1 MDNRIDLSGTWEAEG
16 AGKRFPLAIPGDV
29 HSALLHGGHI
39 EDPYWGT
46 NELDLQHL
54 HGEDWLF
61 TRTVSVDAGFLRA
74 PSIYL
79 HFDSIDTVAEVIVN
93 GQVVGRSD
101 NMFARCRFE
110 VKDHLQ
116 EGENRL
122 AVRIRSAE
130 NTAIERVDQMP
141 YEIPGSDYP
150 VQSPHRNLVRKV
162 QCHAGWDWGCC
173 LMAAGL
179 YGQVYLGAALP
190 GRIEHVYTEQH
201 FDGAACVLDVCVEVL
216 AAEDGLSELV
226 LSVDGHSQRVPVTLN
241 EGFNTLRERVEIAD
255 PQRWWPAG
263 YGPQPLYD
271 LWVEVAGDRVE
282 KRIGLR
288 ELALVTEEDERGLS
302 FAFRVNGIDLF
313 AKGANWIPCDALPAR
328 QTRAVLD
335 DLLSSAVEANM
346 NMIRVWGGGQYES
359 EDFYDLCDEKGL
371 LVWQDF
377 MFSCSTYPATKD
389 FLASVEQEARYQVKR
404 LRDHACIALWCGNNE
419 DLGALNW
426 FPASRENRDR
436 YLVDYD
442 RLTEGVLG
450 RVVDECDPTR
460 SFWPSSPCG
469 GRGDYSD
476 NWHDDSRGD
485 MHYWQVWHSGKSF
498 DAYYDVVPRFC
509 SEFGYQSFPSI
520 ETIRTYAPEDQF
532 NVTAPI
538 MEHHQRNPGGNS
550 KITEMFTRY
559 FRMPDGF
566 ANFVYLS
573 QVQQGLAIK
582 TAVEHWRHLRPI
594 CMGTLYW
601 QLNDLWPVCSWSSLE
616 YGGKWKLLHYMAK
629 RFYAPTI
636 VSAFQTERD
645 EVEIWVTN
653 DPMQTVDAE
662 VGLRVFTFDGKLLDS
677 IDLSTPVEPGSA
689 RLLRRFSVDELAPE
703 RTGVFAVLDMTV
715 GTTVFRNE
723 HVFAPWKSCPLPAAD
738 VQCRVVEQ
746 ADGQL
751 SVVVRTDAP
760 VFYLALDVQ
769 GVRGSFEDNGFTL
782 LPDEERTV
790 SFNRRDLGTSAQ
802 DLTAALSVQHLRS
815 TYL

>member
-1 MDNRIDLSGTWEAEG
+1 MGQRIDLKGTWQVEG
-16 AGKRFPLAIPGDV
+16 AGKRVAVEIPGDV
-29 HSALLHGGHI
+29 HSGLLAADEI
-39 EDPYWGT
+39 ANPYWGM
-46 NELDLQHL
+46 NELDLQPL
-54 HGEDWLF
+54 HAEDWTFSRLF
-61 TRTVSVDAGFLRA
+61 EVGDEILHA
-74 PSIYL
+74 PSVYL
-79 HFDSIDTVAEVIVN
+79 HFDSIDTVAEVRIN
-93 GQVVGRSD
+93 GKEVGHSD

-110 VKDHLQ
+110 IKNQLKAGKNEV
-116 EGENRL
+116 E
-122 AVRIRSAE
+122 VRIRSAE
-130 NTAIERVDQMP
+130 NVAIERVDEMP
-141 YEIPGSDYP
+141 YEIPSSDYP

-179 YGQVYLGAALP
+179 YGQVYLAAAAP
-190 GRIEHVYTEQH
+190 GRIEHVYTQQH
-201 FDGAACVLDVCVEVL
+201 HRQGNCAVEVCVEVE
-216 AAEDGLSELV
+216 AATAATAELV
-226 LSVDGHSQRVPVTLN
+226 LRLDGQETKKTVALAAGLNVLN
-241 EGFNTLRERVEIAD
+241 ERIDLESPRI
-255 PQRWWPAG
+255 WWPAG
-263 YGPQPLYD
+263 YGEQPLYE
-271 LWVEVAGDRVE
+271 LTVEVAGDWLS
-282 KRIGLR
+282 KRLGLR
-288 ELALVTEEDERGLS
+288 KVELVTEEDERGLG
-302 FAFRVNGIDLF
+302 FKFRVNGLDIF

-328 QTRAVLD
+328 QTRAALD
-335 DLLSSAVEANM
+335 ELLTSAAAANM

-389 FLASVEQEARYQVKR
+389 FLTSVEEEARYQVKR

-426 FPASRENRDR
+426 YEVSRQNRDR
-436 YLVDYD
+436 YVVDYD

-460 SFWPSSPCG
+460 RFWPSSPCG

-498 DAYYDVVPRFC
+498 DAYYDVTPRFC
-509 SEFGYQSFPSI
+509 SEFGYQSFPSL
-520 ETIRTYAPEDQF
+520 ETIRSYAPEDQF

-616 YGGKWKLLHYMAK
+616 YGGKWKILHYMAK
-629 RFYAPTI
+629 RFYTPTI
-636 VSAFQTERD
+636 ASAFQTKED
-645 EVEIWVTN
+645 LLEVWVTN
-653 DPMQTVDAE
+653 DRAESVDTNLSLRLFDF
-662 VGLRVFTFDGKLLDS
+662 VGTQVKRLDFTEN
-677 IDLSTPVEPGSA
+677 IAAGSA
-689 RLLRRFSVDELAPE
+689 SLQGQFAVGDLVEKRAD
-703 RTGVFAVLDMTV
+703 VFAVLDLQV
-715 GTTVFRNE
+715 GDEHFRNE
-723 HVFAPWKSCPLPAAD
+723 HVFTTWKSCELPRAN
-738 VQCRVVEQ
+738 VTVEVN
-746 ADGQL
+746 AMEDGL
-751 SVVVRTDAP
+751 FSIDLATNSPA
-760 VFYLALDVQ
+760 FYLTLNAEGIGGEFD
-769 GVRGSFEDNGFTL
+769 DNCFLL
-782 LPDEERTV
+782 LPGEERNLV
-790 SFNRRDLGTSAQ
+790 F
-802 DLTAALSVQHLRS
+802 TAKENPPTAEKMQAAIQVQHLRS
-815 TYL
+815 TYV